1 MLINTSDEPIVAATK
16 TSNPTLL
23 LSNQPMEKTNSTVYL
38 GQNQPLSKSEQTL
51 IINSDGTPAALIT
64 PVTVPQTQVAL
75 NFRPISI

>member
-1 MLINTSDEPIVAATK
+1 MLINTSDEPIVAAAK
-16 TSNPTLL
+16 NNPTLL
-23 LSNQPMEKTNSTVYL
+23 LSNQPIEKNDSTVYL

-75 NFRPISI
+75 NSGLTSN